1 MATVNIIGST
11 GFTEQVEYP
20 VTMAPDGSGVGIVT
34 QKAPWQYIINNI
46 PTPLTPHPSFPSLL
60 LYEFTINR
68 ESGGFGTVSGT
79 YRGVLAANPFLLVQ
93 EEVSVATSAE
103 PVETNPIFAYPPSAP
118 PIANP
123 PDYTSLQVLAEIQQA
138 LAQFRQPD
146 ETIIGTAPNAA
157 WTLFGLLQ
165 QGVES
170 YLRRGTTYRQNF
182 CSNTFPSD
190 YSGVGYISGNPGAN
204 APVPPSGSATAPDQ
218 NWIQTGIS
226 WRRQGGVIYVTKE
239 WQLSGPG
246 GWNPILYTPGGYVAA
261 AGGSNLSGLGPVT
274 GLGAPVTLGPAVTL

>member
-11 GFTEQVEYP
+11 GYTEQVEYP

-34 QKAPWQYIINNI
+34 QKAPWQYIVNNI

-68 ESGGFGTVSGT
+68 EAGGFGSVSST

-103 PVETNPIFAYPPSAP
+103 PVETNPLFSYPPGSP
-118 PIANP
+118 PVTN
-123 PDYTSLQVLAEIQQA
+123 VMLAEIQQA
-138 LAQFRQPD
+138 IAQFRQPS
-146 ETIIGTAPNAA
+146 TAIIGVSPNAA
-157 WTLFGLLQ
+157 WTLYNLLLS
-165 QGVES
+165 GVES

-182 CSNTFPSD
+182 CSNVFPSD
-190 YSGVGYISGNPGAN
+190 YSGVGYISGQPGAN
-204 APVPPSGSATAPDQ
+204 APVPPSGSSTAPNQ

-246 GWNPILYTPGGYVAA
+246 GWNPVLYGYPSYQGAPGGAK
-261 AGGSNLSGLGPVT
+261 GSGLGPFVGIYT
-274 GLGAPVTLGPAVTL
+274 TDLSGDPISGQT